1 MSEMVGLERF
11 PLAFDVVKFGSIFG
25 QPFWG
30 EPVLA
35 FGQRGERRLAGVDG
49 PIIQNDDGGF
59 THGSRFR
66 AMDAIEPFEQ
76 GDEIGAAFGLR
87 CHERE
92 FAGDKVER
100 AYHGDFLRLAR
111 SLDAQVGSPFRP
123 GAGKIGMGQRLRF
136 IGEQQHNV
144 ARQRLLFKQLKTK
157 AGSLYGLCV
166 LPAFQRVTGPLAREA
181 PFLRN
186 TTDSRECEM
195 RCPVRRSISSD
206 RRGKVQLIRF

>member
-1 MSEMVGLERF
+1 MKSALRLVC
-11 PLAFDVVKFGSIFG
+11 DVTSVSSRETKSS
-25 QPFWG
+25 
-30 EPVLA
+30 A
-35 FGQRGERRLAGVDG
+35 
-49 PIIQNDDGGF
+49 PI
-59 THGSRFR
+59 
-66 AMDAIEPFEQ
+66 MAI
-76 GDEIGAAFGLR
+76 
-87 CHERE
+87 
-92 FAGDKVER
+92 
-100 AYHGDFLRLAR
+100 FLRLAR

-144 ARQRLLFKQLKTK
+144 ARQRLLFQQLKTK
-157 AGSLYGLCV
+157 AGSLHGLCV